1 MLWNQ
6 ISITRVIS
14 RPRGAAAFCAF
25 NANKKVSTVRP
36 RFKLRCKCALNLDFW
51 VPMRPLKSYG
61 RSIRPASGG
70 YAKFR
75 GNSIEY
81 SLLVIKSHGA
91 RPYKCMGRWGIQCN
105 HNQWRVKGIDVIIL
119 VKEGERDD
127 EKVFSQYLGSRV
139 GIIPFDYKAAT
150 LPLLDFGIWLNQ
162 NVSDFIQS
170 NQNVCD
176 RVCRLQ

>member
-1 MLWNQ
+1 MCFWYSMYIGPTQILKPHRLLTLPQWPSLSLCRSADNHHYRVDITKIWSANVVGYLMLLQRSDKYSALQQIVTNLGLTKKYCNSLKQHWAMLWNQ

-75 GNSIEY
+75 GKLNWIF
-81 SLLVIKSHGA
+81 I
-91 RPYKCMGRWGIQCN
+91 
-105 HNQWRVKGIDVIIL
+105 
-119 VKEGERDD
+119 
-127 EKVFSQYLGSRV
+127 V
-139 GIIPFDYKAAT
+139 GD
-150 LPLLDFGIWLNQ
+150 
-162 NVSDFIQS
+162 
-170 NQNVCD
+170 
-176 RVCRLQ
+176 